1 MELNFLKK
9 KEKTDRKSSLI
20 PKPGFI
26 KDLIL
31 KGQLARLIVI
41 IFTVVFL
48 IFFLILA
55 FISSTG
61 GLKGVGSP
69 IDFVIFAL
77 LSGTGF
83 FGLFEALRIRRIHKI
98 DQIFPDFLRDL
109 ASSKRAGMT
118 FAKSIMFTS
127 KGSYGMLTPE
137 IKKISQQISWG
148 TSITDA
154 LHAFSQ
160 RVNTKSIRRSVS
172 LIIESSK
179 SGGNVTDV
187 LSLAADDARELKM
200 LEEERR
206 VNMSSYVIVIYVSMF
221 VFLAI
226 MVILNL
232 SFIPAMIGTG
242 AQGLASIMS
251 GGSTGQSVEI
261 LSVFYLAT
269 LVQGI
274 GSGVVAGVFE
284 DGSLYS
290 GVKHVF
296 ILTLVSWITFKF
308 MLGI

>member
-1 MELNFLKK
+1 MIFTKK
-9 KEKTDRKSSLI
+9 NEEESDV
-20 PKPGFI
+20 PKPTFI
-26 KDLIL
+26 KHLIL
-31 KGQLARLIVI
+31 TGQLSRLFVLIFTI
-41 IFTVVFL
+41 IFMVVF
-48 IFFLILA
+48 IILGLLTLVGV
-55 FISSTG
+55 ITG
-61 GLKGVGSP
+61 MGSP
-69 IDFVIFAL
+69 IDFVVFAL

-83 FGLFEALRIRRIHKI
+83 FGMYEAIRIRRVHKI
-98 DQIFPDFLRDL
+98 DAIFPDFLRDL

-127 KGSYGMLTPE
+127 KGNYGVLTNE

-154 LHAFSQ
+154 LKDFSK
-160 RVNTKSIRRSVS
+160 RINTKSIRRSVS

-206 VNMSSYVIVIYVSMF
+206 INMASYVVVIYVSMF

-232 SFIPAMIGTG
+232 SFIPAMTGSG
-242 AQGLASIMS
+242 AQGLAGIVS
-251 GGSTGQSVEI
+251 GGSTGDPAQIVA
-261 LSVFYLAT
+261 VFYLAT
-269 LVQGI
+269 LVQGL

-284 DGSLYS
+284 DGTLYA

-296 ILTLVSWITFKF
+296 ILTLVSWVTFKF
-308 MLGI
+308 LLGV

>member
-1 MELNFLKK
+1 MKLPFLSKS
-9 KEKTDRKSSLI
+9 KEEKEGI
-20 PKPGFI
+20 PQPGFI
-26 KDLIL
+26 KNLIL
-31 KGQLARLIVI
+31 TGQIARVVVL
-41 IFTVVFL
+41 IFTLIFIVVFV
-48 IFFLILA
+48 ILA
-55 FISSTG
+55 FLSAVGIVQ
-61 GLKGVGSP
+61 GVGSP
-69 IDFVIFAL
+69 VDFLIFAVL
-77 LSGTGF
+77 AGTGF
-83 FGLFEALRIRRIHKI
+83 FGMYEAIRVSRIHKI
-98 DQIFPDFLRDL
+98 DTIFPDFLRDL

-127 KGSYGMLTPE
+127 KGNYGVLTPE

-148 TSITDA
+148 TSISDA
-154 LHAFSQ
+154 LLAFAK
-160 RVNTKSIRRSVS
+160 RVNTKAIRRSIS

-206 VNMSSYVIVIYVSMF
+206 INMASYVVVIYVSMM

-232 SFIPAMIGTG
+232 SFIPAMTGQG
-242 AQGLASIMS
+242 AQGLAGIMS
-251 GGSTGQSVEI
+251 GGSRGDPVQIV
-261 LSVFYLAT
+261 SVFYFAT

-284 DGSLYS
+284 DGTLYS

-296 ILTLVSWITFKF
+296 ILTLISWTTFKF
-308 MLGI
+308 LLGV